1 MTTTTR
7 CDGSAVKTQAEVY
20 LAVLAGQRFN
30 AFLELELKLSFIF
43 FFSQLADVVL
53 CLCW

>member
-30 AFLELELKLSFIF
+30 AFLELELKLSSF
-43 FFSQLADVVL
+43 FFSQLAYVVL
-53 CLCW
+53 FLCW